1 MHIKVQRPQIVKA
14 IIYRKTN
21 AGHTTMPVSM
31 SAKELPYWKKNTYRS
46 KELSGYRH
54 PIVEKSIK
62 TGTRERASL
71 TSGADKLGL
80 QM

>member
-21 AGHTTMPVSM
+21 AGHATMPISM
-31 SAKELPYWKKNTYRS
+31 STKELRYWKKNTYRS
-46 KELSGYRH
+46 KKLSGYRH

-62 TGTRERASL
+62 IRTGERASL
-71 TSGADKLGL
+71 TSGAGKLGL